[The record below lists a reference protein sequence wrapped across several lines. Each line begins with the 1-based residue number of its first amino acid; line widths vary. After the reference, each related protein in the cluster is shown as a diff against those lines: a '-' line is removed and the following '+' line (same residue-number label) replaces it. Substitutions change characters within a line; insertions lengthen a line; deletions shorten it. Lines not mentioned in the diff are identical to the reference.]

1 MKLVRLAVL
10 VALTGCSPDA
20 PPAPEAGTNQME
32 IVTIPGPDAQVAAG
46 SLPTPELDG
55 VATTPGRWR
64 RDRGAGGGA
73 GGDAVIFADRG
84 GRTLF
89 GMRCARAKQRWL
101 FVRAGAVGGGAGS
114 MKIVTA
120 SGAASY
126 PVLPRAFAPGVI
138 AAAAI
143 DDPFI
148 ATSLAQATGRIG
160 VMLSGGAVLAMP
172 AEAVIG
178 DVVRDCVANRRAQS
192 S

>member
-10 VALTGCSPDA
+10 IAIAGCTPDA
-20 PPAPEAGTNQME
+20 PRAPEAGTNQME
-32 IVTIPGPDAQVAAG
+32 AVTIPGPDAQVAAG

-64 RDRGAGGGA
+64 RDKGAAGGA

-101 FVRAGAVGGGAGS
+101 FVRAGKPSGAGS
-114 MKIVTA
+114 MKIVTT

-160 VMLSGGAVLAMP
+160 VMLGGGTVLAMP
-172 AEAVIG
+172 ADAVIG
-178 DVVRDCVANRRAQS
+178 DVVKDCLANRRAQS

>member
-10 VALTGCSPDA
+10 VALAGCSPDA
-20 PPAPEAGTNQME
+20 PPAPEASTNQIE
-32 IVTIPGPDAQVAAG
+32 AVTIPGPDAQVAAG

-64 RDRGAGGGA
+64 RDRGPT
-73 GGDAVIFADRG
+73 GDAVIFADRG

-101 FVRAGAVGGGAGS
+101 FVRAGNSGGAGS

-172 AEAVIG
+172 ADAVIG
-178 DVVRDCVANRRAQS
+178 DVVRDCMANRRAQS

>member
-1 MKLVRLAVL
+1 MKPIWLAVL
-10 VALTGCSPDA
+10 IALAGCSPDKA
-20 PPAPEAGTNQME
+20 PKAATNQ
-32 IVTIPGPDAQVAAG
+32 IDAVTIPGPDAQVAAG

-64 RDRGAGGGA
+64 RDRGPT
-73 GGDAVIFADRG
+73 GDAVIFADRG

-101 FVRAGAVGGGAGS
+101 FVRAGEMGDAGS

-126 PVLPRAFAPGVI
+126 PVLPRAFAPGVM
-138 AAAAI
+138 AVAAI
-143 DDPFI
+143 DDTFI
-148 ATSLAQATGRIG
+148 ATALAQATGRIG
-160 VMLSGGAVLAMP
+160 VLLGGGAVLAMP
-172 AEAVIG
+172 ADAVIG
-178 DVVRDCVANRRAQS
+178 DVVKDCMADRRAQS

>member
-10 VALTGCSPDA
+10 IALAGCSPDKA
-20 PPAPEAGTNQME
+20 PVPEAGTNQTE
-32 IVTIPGPDAQVAAG
+32 AVTIPGPDAQVAAG

-55 VATTPGRWR
+55 VATTPGHWR
-64 RDRGAGGGA
+64 RDKAV

-101 FVRAGAVGGGAGS
+101 FVRAGNPGGAGS

-126 PVLPRAFAPGVI
+126 SVLPRAFAPGVI

-160 VMLSGGAVLAMP
+160 VMLGGGAVLAMP